1 MQATLP
7 FQNIA
12 IPTPLSPPHC
22 FTFQSPMHANF
33 DEAIFDIIGTI
44 ITNGSDDD
52 GRAKSEASR
61 AIRAYCAM
69 SECVTDDLADALVD
83 VIAGRCNVM
92 VVSEAVATFASDA
105 FIARLFATASARIEG
120 VLREYHC
127 GALEGIADL
136 RGRIAL
142 CVSFENL
149 TLARGFAGI
158 KCIGDEDCM
167 QF

>member
-1 MQATLP
+1 MQAILP

-12 IPTPLSPPHC
+12 IPTPRSPPHC
-22 FTFQSPMHANF
+22 FVFQLPMHASF

-61 AIRAYCAM
+61 AIRAHCAM
-69 SECVTDDLADALVD
+69 SECVIGDLADALVD
-83 VIAGRCNVM
+83 VIAGRCNIA
-92 VVSEAVATFASDA
+92 VVSDAVATLAGDM
-105 FIARLFATASARIEG
+105 FIERLFATASARIEDA
-120 VLREYHC
+120 LRECHC